1 MKIQSRLEIESP
13 ELLKEVKKFIKEK
26 DQNISYCT
34 SLGIVKQAGN
44 VFYSSKNAFDL
55 LWKLSF
61 YFNQSGQSTPQCGD
75 IALTNRDGLH
85 NKDTKV
91 INNCGLHQCWFNG
104 CVSTRLGEF
113 SRAF

>member
-1 MKIQSRLEIESP
+1 MEIKSRLEIESP
-13 ELLKEVKKFIKEK
+13 ELLKKVNKFIKEK
-26 DQNISYCT
+26 DQGISYCT
-34 SLGIVKQAGN
+34 SLGIVKQAGK
-44 VFYSSKNAFDL
+44 VFYSSKSAFDL

-75 IALTNRDGLH
+75 IALTNRNGKH

-104 CVSTRLGEF
+104 CVSTRIGEF
-113 SRAF
+113 SRAE